1 MEAEQNLI
9 QNNLNSYLA
18 QGNHPQPNNIT
29 LRAVKKEMQFNLDTN
44 VLQTTII
51 NSINEILKQNQSNTD
66 QVAGKILTMVG
77 QEIDK
82 LSGNIISAFNE
93 VRDRIDKLELKCASV
108 YEENDQ
114 YKQNNSKNIDT
125 IFSQNQIINNNQTN
139 INEKLQNQENELTN
153 FNKDLKNIKNDIK
166 IIQKE
171 TKSKASLFASQEQL
185 TKTNEANEK
194 LFKEVIESKKL
205 INNESKQREKF
216 ERKIEDSINKIN
228 KDNKIINLPPKFNDE
243 KINQLIERLNNLE
256 KEIKKN
262 NKNLNNEEKEK
273 NEPIKDIEIK
283 EFEKTTK
290 EKDKKY
296 KIVQKNN
303 KIIFAEISKDCNDE
317 EDKEKDIAD
326 KVKIVLKKGILENAI
341 VYEVSTLCKDWNF
354 SRHMKNIIKRINMSK
369 SIFKVNLRKLETVY
383 IMKWN
388 DKQIQ
393 FIPQKAISD
402 FIYSKNYY
410 VKFGNNMIYVK
421 NNRNKKFYNQKK
433 IFYRTF
439 KKNNFNFKKNFKNNN
454 IKKFNKTNYTNNYQ
468 KNNKTNK
475 NTIKLLNSILKNIN
489 ENNYPKR
496 KQSNNK
502 NKNINKNNN
511 KILKFYKDN
520 RKRNKKLNKQNNNTK
535 KIFYNKQNF

>member
-1 MEAEQNLI
+1 MEAAQNLI

-18 QGNHPQPNNIT
+18 QGTCPQSNNIT
-29 LRAVKKEMQFNLDTN
+29 LREVKKEMQFSLDTN
-44 VLQTTII
+44 VLQTTLI

-66 QVAGKILTMVG
+66 QVVGKILTMVG

-114 YKQNNSKNIDT
+114 YKKNNSKSIDT
-125 IFSQNQIINNNQTN
+125 IFSQNKIINNNQTN

-153 FNKDLKNIKNDIK
+153 FNKDLKNIKIDIK
-166 IIQKE
+166 NIQKE

-216 ERKIEDSINKIN
+216 ERKIEESINKIN
-228 KDNKIINLPPKFNDE
+228 KDKIINLPPKFNDE

-256 KEIKKN
+256 KETKNN
-262 NKNLNNEEKEK
+262 NKNLINEEKEK
-273 NEPIKDIEIK
+273 NEAIKDIEIK
-283 EFEKTTK
+283 VFEKTTK
-290 EKDKKY
+290 EKNKKY

-341 VYEVSTLCKDWNF
+341 VYEISTLCKDWDF
-354 SRHMKNIIKRINMSK
+354 SRHMKNIIKRINTSK
-369 SIFKVNLRKLETVY
+369 PIFKVNLRKLETVY

-410 VKFGNNMIYVK
+410 VKIGNNMIYVK

-439 KKNNFNFKKNFKNNN
+439 NKNNYNFKKNFRNNN
-454 IKKFNKTNYTNNYQ
+454 IKKFNKANYINKYQ

-475 NTIKLLNSILKNIN
+475 NTIKLLNLILKSIN
-489 ENNYPKR
+489 ENKYPKR

-502 NKNINKNNN
+502 YRNKNISRKNN
-511 KILKFYKDN
+511 KILKFYKGN
-520 RKRNKKLNKQNNNTK
+520 RNRNKKLNKQNNNK
-535 KIFYNKQNF
+535 KNFLNKQNF